1 MSLYLGTK
9 KIAGMGARGADGT
22 IIEVRELTVIVNHEG
37 CALINSNAN
46 EIVLNAW
53 LADGENG
60 YIDTYFTQNVWF
72 GKFKT
77 YKEVIITG
85 SHTIKIAVVRG
96 DE

>member
-1 MSLYLGTK
+1 MAVYLGTK
-9 KIAGMGARGADGT
+9 KIAGIGANGADGT
-22 IIEVRELTVIVNHEG
+22 TIEIRELTVTVNAEG

-46 EIVLNAW
+46 EIVINAW
-53 LADGENG
+53 IVDGSNG
-60 YIDTYFTQNVWF
+60 YIDTYFTQNNWF

-77 YKEVIITG
+77 YKEALITG